1 MKNSLI
7 TSFKFFL
14 NRRKIN
20 ILKSDYLQD
29 NDKTHNFKD
38 IRKLFDIRPKTEYFL
53 DEQSFNDLDLTSV
66 YKKINK
72 TYTTAGEAS
81 LYSLLRNIITD
92 EITLNNRSD
101 LINFFKTNESE
112 RIKLQLHFFN
122 MGFDNKNSF
131 IEMLET
137 YLNVNKSKYYLY
149 TFLGKILPLII
160 ILTALFTMNV
170 KFMLVLGALLW
181 INAFINMVETKNIK
195 DTGLIYLRKLIVISK
210 KINNSNIP
218 ELQKYTTDIDYILK
232 NIKIIDKGTR
242 VIGLSTTF
250 DGLFEVISV
259 PFLLEESTYYNLSSQ
274 LTDNKDL
281 ILNLYYII
289 GEIEALISISSYQ
302 SGLKASYT
310 KPKFSKDITLNISN
324 GIHPLVNNPVSNS
337 IKMDKH
343 GIILTGTNMSGK
355 STFLR
360 MLGINIVFAQ
370 SFNFVLAKSYESC
383 FFNVVSSISPNDDVT
398 TGKSYYMAEAE
409 SLLRI
414 IKATE
419 KPLPI
424 FCAVDEIFRG
434 TNPVER
440 IAASAEILKYI
451 NSKKVISIVA
461 THDRELAD
469 ILKNNY
475 DFFYFS
481 ETVDNNDGLSFD
493 YKLKKGVSQT
503 KNAIKLLKYIGYPE
517 EIVVKSFER
526 AKHIEGFI

>member
-1 MKNSLI
+1 METSTNSN
-7 TSFKFFL
+7 FFR
-14 NRRKIN
+14 NNGKIN
-20 ILKSDYLQD
+20 IIKADYKE
-29 NDKTHNFKD
+29 DKTKARNFKD

-53 DEQSFNDLDLTSV
+53 DEQSYSDLDMNTV
-66 YKKINK
+66 YGKIDR
-72 TYTTAGEAS
+72 TYTNAGEAS
-81 LYSLLRNIITD
+81 LYSMLRNVITD
-92 EITLNNRSD
+92 EEVLNDRSN
-101 LINFFKTNESE
+101 LIDFFKNNEAE
-112 RIKLQLHFFN
+112 RVKLQLWFFN

-137 YLNVNKSKYYLY
+137 YLKVNKNKYYLY

-160 ILTALFTMNV
+160 VLISIFTMNA
-170 KFMLVLGALLW
+170 KFIIILGGVLW
-181 INAFINMVETKNIK
+181 INAFINMSEAKNIK
-195 DTGLIYLRKLIVISK
+195 DRGLIYLRKLIVISK
-210 KINNSNIP
+210 KIKNSKLP
-218 ELQKYTTDIDYILK
+218 ELQKYSKKIHHILG
-232 NIKIIDKGTR
+232 NIKAIDKGTL
-242 VIGLSTTF
+242 VIGFSTMF
-250 DGLFEVISV
+250 EGLFEVISV
-259 PFLLEESTYYNLSSQ
+259 PFLLEETTYYKLSSH
-274 LTDNKDL
+274 LLEKKDI
-281 ILNLYYII
+281 ILDLYYTV

-302 SGLKASYT
+302 SGLKESYT
-310 KPKFSKDITLNISN
+310 KPKFVQDISLNISE
-324 GIHPLVNNPVSNS
+324 GIHPLVKNPVSNS
-337 IKMDKH
+337 IHMDKH

-360 MLGINIVFAQ
+360 MLGVNIVFAQ
-370 SFNFVLAKSYESC
+370 SFNFVLAKSYESS

-398 TGKSYYMAEAE
+398 AGKSYYMAEAE

-414 IKATE
+414 IRATE

-424 FCAVDEIFRG
+424 FCAIDEIFRG

-469 ILKNNY
+469 ILKDNY
-475 DFFYFS
+475 DFFHFS
-481 ETVDNNDGLSFD
+481 ETVDNSDGLSFD

-517 EIVVKSFER
+517 EIIVKSFER